1 MLRASYGDSQRG
13 SLRTVDFP
21 AQCLSMANAK
31 SFHVLVDLK
40 DAIILNISMLDI
52 AVSGTF

>member
-1 MLRASYGDSQRG
+1 
-13 SLRTVDFP
+13 
-21 AQCLSMANAK
+21 MANAK